1 MPRRTSCSSTTAR
14 RCMRLLLCCPS
25 LRKRHCASRRREN
38 WMTLESLP
46 TIPPYI
52 KKGVHEWRRRVEYR
66 FLYLACEQDCVVDVP
81 SVYHHPWMHDTSRI
95 LGTLVIQTASD
106 RSSMSCGRSR
116 KCTDMNQSL
125 HQSISIFINKITLEV
140 ASTHEPPH
148 ETHQEESVISVVRE

>member
-1 MPRRTSCSSTTAR
+1 
-14 RCMRLLLCCPS
+14 
-25 LRKRHCASRRREN
+25 
-38 WMTLESLP
+38 MTLESLP

-52 KKGVHEWRRRVEYR
+52 KKGVYEWRRRVEYR
-66 FLYLACEQDCVVDVP
+66 FLYLACERDCVVDVP

-116 KCTDMNQSL
+116 TCTDMNQSL

-148 ETHQEESVISVVRE
+148 ETHQEESVVSVVRE

>member
-1 MPRRTSCSSTTAR
+1 M
-14 RCMRLLLCCPS
+14 
-25 LRKRHCASRRREN
+25 
-38 WMTLESLP
+38 
-46 TIPPYI
+46 
-52 KKGVHEWRRRVEYR
+52 EYR

-125 HQSISIFINKITLEV
+125 HQKYIYIHQQIYARGSINT
-140 ASTHEPPH
+140 
-148 ETHQEESVISVVRE
+148 